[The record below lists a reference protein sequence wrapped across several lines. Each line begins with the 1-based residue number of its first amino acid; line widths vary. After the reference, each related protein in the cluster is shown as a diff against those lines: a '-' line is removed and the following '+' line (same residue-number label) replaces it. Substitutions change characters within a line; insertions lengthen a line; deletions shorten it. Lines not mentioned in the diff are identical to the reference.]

1 MFDGLGEAAEQNRAF
16 CPMASAKPSD
26 IMIFSSGKK
35 PYFCKFLT
43 FTEKYRFHIY
53 TQILYTTTYSH
64 SQTSIHITIYILKHH
79 LTFVNT

>member
-35 PYFCKFLT
+35 TLFL
-43 FTEKYRFHIY
+43 
-53 TQILYTTTYSH
+53 
-64 SQTSIHITIYILKHH
+64 
-79 LTFVNT
+79 